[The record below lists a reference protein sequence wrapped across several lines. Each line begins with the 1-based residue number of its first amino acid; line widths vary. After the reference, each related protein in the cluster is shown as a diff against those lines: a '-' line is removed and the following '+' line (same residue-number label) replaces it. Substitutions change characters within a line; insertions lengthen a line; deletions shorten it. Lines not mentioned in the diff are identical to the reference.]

1 MNITKAVVPVA
12 GLGTR
17 LLPLTMS
24 VPKVM
29 FPVGSKPVLQH
40 VVEELA
46 AAGIREIVFVV
57 GKDEAIIRN
66 HFRIDPVLEKRLEQ
80 KGETEL
86 LENLRYLHSGASFSF
101 VRQDEPHG
109 LGHAILLARDQLGE
123 EPFIVA
129 LGDSII
135 EMPSGDSLVKSL
147 IDVRKNR
154 NAAAVVAVQEVDEAG
169 LSKYGIVS
177 PLEGEKGDVLALGGL
192 VEKPG
197 PEAAPSNLAIASRY
211 AFTPEI
217 FFALE
222 QVRPEDP
229 KREWQITDAMIQLLN
244 AGKKVFAVKIGQ
256 GKRHDIGHFAGYF
269 RVFSHFAEKELEGG
283 SQS

>member
-101 VRQDEPHG
+101 VRQNEPHG

-135 EMPSGDSLVKSL
+135 EMPSGDSLVKGL